1 MNKKFSINGGFTIA
15 LEISDDEKS
24 MNIVFKDNELTFGN
38 LEAWLSSD
46 SLARE
51 SILESINDELQAA
64 MYRGYTIQSLGLKP
78 GINPLIEIGIEN
90 VHSLETS
97 IVSSPI
103 LSGETIKTA
112 EYILSEILDI
122 S

>member
-1 MNKKFSINGGFTIA
+1 MNNRISINGGFTIA
-15 LEISDDEKS
+15 LEISDDRKS
-24 MNIVFKDNELTFGN
+24 MDIVFQDNALTFGN
-38 LEAWLSSD
+38 LEAWLSAD

-64 MYRGYTIQSLGLKP
+64 MYRGYSLESLGLKP

-90 VHSLETS
+90 VDSLETS

-103 LSGETIKTA
+103 LSSETIKTA
-112 EYILSEILDI
+112 EYILSEVLNVQ
-122 S
+122 